1 MRKPEMTKNTSTP
14 TNPPGRR
21 AGQRWYSTTARTAN
35 ARSPWMSHRVGS
47 VDRGDEVR
55 RDPRVGGSTVLA
67 DIAEILVSRAAPVG
81 SGPCSSASRTPPRLR
96 LGLGHRDPGGSSAA
110 PSRVPRRRSLW
121 LGAHAGS
128 PSVVVNP
135 AMVGGADTLRDWIA
149 DEPETALGP
158 DRTGLP
164 FLLKV
169 LAAAAPLSLQAH
181 PTPEQAEEG
190 FAREE
195 REGIPLDDPARNYK
209 DPFPKP
215 EPRRRAERALR
226 GAERLPPR
234 RGDPGR
240 GARARRRHR
249 TARSARGAPAARA
262 EDTVRWLETADES
275 ALAVVQAA
283 SDLAVSLD
291 DDLLTPNTATVRDLA
306 TSWPGDPGIVVSLLM
321 HRVTLA
327 AGQAMYL
334 PAGNVHAY
342 LDGLGIELMAPSD
355 NVLRGGFTPKHVD
368 VPELLRVLDFT
379 AYPAPV
385 LEPRAHRPGCRPV
398 CAGRRR
404 VRAAAGGRRRPPGGT
419 EHRRRRPAGRPVDR
433 RVHRGCRHAG
443 RRAVRHPAPQGR
455 VVLHHAGRGR
465 RDGRGGLVGRHH
477 VDLVHRHRRLGDGPA
492 PPPGR
497 HRRPLAWR
505 A

>member
-1 MRKPEMTKNTSTP
+1 MFLGITNTP
-14 TNPPGRR
+14 RDY
-21 AGQRWYSTTARTAN
+21 AW
-35 ARSPWMSHRVGS
+35 GS
-47 VDRGDEVR
+47 VTAIPELLGR
-55 RDPRVGGSTVLA
+55 TVTGA
-67 DIAEILVSRAAPVG
+67 PQAE
-81 SGPCSSASRTPPRLR
+81 
-96 LGLGHRDPGGSSAA
+96 
-110 PSRVPRRRSLW
+110 LW

-181 PTPEQAEEG
+181 PTPEQAEAG

-215 EPRRRAERALR
+215 ELVVALSERFEALSGFRPVEETLAEVRVLDA
-226 GAERLPPR
+226 GSGRLGPLEVHLLH
-234 RGDPGR
+234 GL
-240 GARARRRHR
+240 
-249 TARSARGAPAARA
+249 

-306 TSWPGDPGIVVSLLM
+306 VSWPGDPGIVVSLLM
-321 HRVTLA
+321 HRVTLT

-334 PAGNVHAY
+334 PAGNIHAY

-355 NVLRGGFTPKHVD
+355 NVLRGGLTPKHVD

-385 LEPRAHRPGCRPV
+385 LEAERIAPGVDRFAPDGV
-398 CAGRRR
+398 GFALLR
-404 VRAAAGGRRRPPGGT
+404 VDGD
-419 EHRRRRPAGRPVDR
+419 GRPVGLSTGG
-433 RVHRGCRHAG
+433 VAPLAG
-443 RRAVRHPAPQGR
+443 PSIAICTEG
-455 VVLHHAGRGR
+455 VVT
-465 RDGRGGLVGRHH
+465 LVGAQSATLLRKGEACFITP
-477 VDLVHRHRRLGDGPA
+477 DEGDVTVEADSSDGITSTVFIA
-492 PPPGR
+492 TG
-497 HRRPLAWR
+497 A
-505 A
+505 

>member
-1 MRKPEMTKNTSTP
+1 MFLGITNTP
-14 TNPPGRR
+14 RDY
-21 AGQRWYSTTARTAN
+21 AW
-35 ARSPWMSHRVGS
+35 GS
-47 VDRGDEVR
+47 VTAIPELLGR
-55 RDPRVGGSTVLA
+55 TVTGA
-67 DIAEILVSRAAPVG
+67 PQAE
-81 SGPCSSASRTPPRLR
+81 
-96 LGLGHRDPGGSSAA
+96 
-110 PSRVPRRRSLW
+110 LW

-158 DRTGLP
+158 DRTDLP

-181 PTPEQAEEG
+181 PTPEQAAEG

-215 EPRRRAERALR
+215 ELVVALSERFEALSGFRPVEETLAEVRVLDA
-226 GAERLPPR
+226 GTGRLGPLEVHLLH
-234 RGDPGR
+234 GL
-240 GARARRRHR
+240 
-249 TARSARGAPAARA
+249 

-283 SDLAVSLD
+283 SDLAVALD

-306 TSWPGDPGIVVSLLM
+306 ASWPGDPGIVVSLLM
-321 HRVTLA
+321 HRVTLG

-334 PAGNVHAY
+334 PAGNIHAY

-355 NVLRGGFTPKHVD
+355 NVLRGGLTPKHVD

-385 LEPRAHRPGCRPV
+385 LEPERI
-398 CAGRRR
+398 
-404 VRAAAGGRRRPPGGT
+404 AGGVDRFAPDGVGFALLRVDGDG
-419 EHRRRRPAGRPVDR
+419 RPAGLSTGGV
-433 RVHRGCRHAG
+433 
-443 RRAVRHPAPQGR
+443 AP
-455 VVLHHAGRGR
+455 
-465 RDGRGGLVGRHH
+465 LVGPSIAICTEG
-477 VDLVHRHRRLGDGPA
+477 VVTLVGAQSATLLRKGESCFITPDEGDVTVEADSSDGITSTVFIA
-492 PPPGR
+492 TG
-497 HRRPLAWR
+497 A
-505 A
+505 

>member
-1 MRKPEMTKNTSTP
+1 MFLGITNTP
-14 TNPPGRR
+14 RDY
-21 AGQRWYSTTARTAN
+21 AW
-35 ARSPWMSHRVGS
+35 GS
-47 VDRGDEVR
+47 VTAIPELLGR
-55 RDPRVGGSTVLA
+55 TVTGA
-67 DIAEILVSRAAPVG
+67 PQAE
-81 SGPCSSASRTPPRLR
+81 
-96 LGLGHRDPGGSSAA
+96 
-110 PSRVPRRRSLW
+110 LW

-158 DRTGLP
+158 DRTDLP

-215 EPRRRAERALR
+215 ELVVALSERFEALSGFRPVEETLAEVRVLDA
-226 GAERLPPR
+226 GTGRLGPLEVHLLH
-234 RGDPGR
+234 GL
-240 GARARRRHR
+240 
-249 TARSARGAPAARA
+249 

-334 PAGNVHAY
+334 PAGNIHAY

-355 NVLRGGFTPKHVD
+355 NVLRGGLTPKHVD

-385 LEPRAHRPGCRPV
+385 LEPERI
-398 CAGRRR
+398 
-404 VRAAAGGRRRPPGGT
+404 AGGVDRFAPDGVGFALLRVDGDG
-419 EHRRRRPAGRPVDR
+419 RPAGLSTGGV
-433 RVHRGCRHAG
+433 
-443 RRAVRHPAPQGR
+443 AP
-455 VVLHHAGRGR
+455 
-465 RDGRGGLVGRHH
+465 LVGPSIAICTEG
-477 VDLVHRHRRLGDGPA
+477 VVTLVGAQSATLLRKGESCFITPDEGDVTVEADSSDGITSTVFIA
-492 PPPGR
+492 TG
-497 HRRPLAWR
+497 A
-505 A
+505 

>member
-1 MRKPEMTKNTSTP
+1 MFLGITNTP
-14 TNPPGRR
+14 RDY
-21 AGQRWYSTTARTAN
+21 AW
-35 ARSPWMSHRVGS
+35 GS
-47 VDRGDEVR
+47 VTAIPELLGR
-55 RDPRVGGSTVLA
+55 TVTGA
-67 DIAEILVSRAAPVG
+67 PQAE
-81 SGPCSSASRTPPRLR
+81 
-96 LGLGHRDPGGSSAA
+96 
-110 PSRVPRRRSLW
+110 LW

-195 REGIPLDDPARNYK
+195 AAGVPIDDPSRNYT

-215 EPRRRAERALR
+215 ELVVALSERFEALSGFRPVEETLAEVRVLDA
-226 GAERLPPR
+226 GTGRLGPLEVHLLH
-234 RGDPGR
+234 GL
-240 GARARRRHR
+240 
-249 TARSARGAPAARA
+249 

-306 TSWPGDPGIVVSLLM
+306 TTWPGDPGIVVSLLM
-321 HRVTLA
+321 HRVTLT

-334 PAGNVHAY
+334 PAGNIHAY

-355 NVLRGGFTPKHVD
+355 NVLRGGLTPKHVD

-385 LEPRAHRPGCRPV
+385 LEAERIAPGVDRFAPDGV
-398 CAGRRR
+398 GFALLR
-404 VRAAAGGRRRPPGGT
+404 VDGDG
-419 EHRRRRPAGRPVDR
+419 RPAGLSTGGV
-433 RVHRGCRHAG
+433 
-443 RRAVRHPAPQGR
+443 AP
-455 VVLHHAGRGR
+455 
-465 RDGRGGLVGRHH
+465 LVGPSIA
-477 VDLVHRHRRLGDGPA
+477 VCTEGVVTLVGAKSATLLRKGESCFVTPDEGDVTVEADSSDGITSTVFIA
-492 PPPGR
+492 TG
-497 HRRPLAWR
+497 A
-505 A
+505 